1 MFLDRFK
8 RHIIVKFCTFD
19 VSLMFYMIR
28 NGLFAIDYEMK
39 LVLAL
44 IGFSV
49 CVLFIVFSKKNDYLY
64 VFITGTVV
72 WSIFELMITI
82 LGIRSSVGVTLFGNN
97 LHWFLAG
104 IIRGSSEGAV
114 VAIVGI
120 IFGDYISSRNHIKI
134 ALPTAILILA
144 FFVTRTLINGLP
156 SKEIGGAVFSR
167 REICTWPSV
176 LFFLFYA
183 FLVVI
188 WYFYQKNSQIK
199 KRVRNMFI
207 STCIFSSIWSTAQY
221 IANTRWIE
229 MKSDSTFVQ
238 APPILE
244 FLVFSWDIIFEIS
257 LCYVAFLVIPIM
269 LNLIKQPQKLPSTI
283 TIQR

>member
-1 MFLDRFK
+1 
-8 RHIIVKFCTFD
+8 
-19 VSLMFYMIR
+19 MFYMIR

-82 LGIRSSVGVTLFGNN
+82 LGNRSSAEPLLFGID

-134 ALPTAILILA
+134 ALPAAILILA
-144 FFVTRTLINGLP
+144 FFVTRTLINGVP
-156 SKEIGGAVFSR
+156 SKEIGGTVLSR
-167 REICTWPSV
+167 REIFTWPSV
-176 LFFLFYA
+176 LFFLFYT

-188 WYFYQKNSQIK
+188 WYISQKNFQIK
-199 KRVRNMFI
+199 KRARNMFI
-207 STCIFSSIWSTAQY
+207 STCIFSSIWSIAQY

-229 MKSDSTFVQ
+229 MKSNSTFVQ

-269 LNLIKQPQKLPSTI
+269 LNLIKQPQMLHSTI
-283 TIQR
+283 TVQ

>member
-1 MFLDRFK
+1 M
-8 RHIIVKFCTFD
+8 I
-19 VSLMFYMIR
+19 YMIR

-39 LVLAL
+39 LILAL